1 MPGRIPEVSVNEA
14 KSGRR
19 TGNLLFAF
27 APWIIFDVIASP
39 STWEYAALA
48 GLVAAVVLNLPDM
61 RRGSYKVLE
70 VPGIVF
76 FVVLSLLALFLDR
89 QDLYWVERYAQVL
102 SSGVIAAVALGSL
115 AFVPFTE
122 QYARESTPRE
132 VWGRPVFRHVNRVLT
147 LVWGVVFAATALLGL
162 IAVHTSSGS
171 DWLNWII
178 PVVLL
183 VLAVRF
189 TERYPDRVRERSRGE
204 SLAP

>member
-1 MPGRIPEVSVNEA
+1 MDPT

-19 TGNLLFAF
+19 TGNLFFAF

-48 GLVAAVVLNLPDM
+48 GLVSAVVLNLPDL
-61 RRGSYKVLE
+61 RRGSLKVLE
-70 VPGIVF
+70 ITGIAF
-76 FVVLSLLALFLDR
+76 FAVLSILALFLDR

-102 SSGVIAAVALGSL
+102 SSSVIAVVALGSL

-122 QYARESTPRE
+122 QYARETTPRE
-132 VWGRPVFRHVNRVLT
+132 VWGSPVFRQVNRVLT
-147 LVWGVVFAATALLGL
+147 LVWGGVFAVTALLGL
-162 IAVHTSSGS
+162 LAVHTSSGG
-171 DWLNWII
+171 DWLNWVI

-189 TERYPDRVRERSRGE
+189 TERYPDRVRERSRSARAG
-204 SLAP
+204 S

>member
-1 MPGRIPEVSVNEA
+1 MTQA

-61 RRGSYKVLE
+61 RRGSYKTLE
-70 VPGIVF
+70 VTGIVF

-102 SSGVIAAVALGSL
+102 SSGVIAVVALGSL

-132 VWGRPVFRHVNRVLT
+132 VWGRPVFRRVNRVLT
-147 LVWGVVFAATALLGL
+147 LVWGLVFAVTALLGL
-162 IAVHTSSGS
+162 IAVHTGSGS

-189 TERYPDRVRERSRGE
+189 TEHYPDRVRERSRTE
-204 SLAP
+204 DAAV

>member
-1 MPGRIPEVSVNEA
+1 MNEA

-70 VPGIVF
+70 VTGIVF

-102 SSGVIAAVALGSL
+102 SSGVIAVVALGSL

-132 VWGRPVFRHVNRVLT
+132 VWGRPVFRRVNRVLT
-147 LVWGVVFAATALLGL
+147 LVWGVVFAITAVLGL

-189 TERYPDRVRERSRGE
+189 TERYPDRVRERSRSE
-204 SLAP
+204 SPAP